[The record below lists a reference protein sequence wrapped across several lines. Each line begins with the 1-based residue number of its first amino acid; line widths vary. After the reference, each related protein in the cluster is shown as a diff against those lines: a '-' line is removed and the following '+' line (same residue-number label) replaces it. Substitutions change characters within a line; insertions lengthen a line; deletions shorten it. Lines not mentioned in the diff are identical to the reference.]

1 LPPPE
6 DGGGT
11 GATAN
16 APAGETGAGAGASD
30 ETGGGG
36 GEHDHQK
43 LVTGPQSDALN
54 DGASPSQPPKRGW
67 LAALGIGGKSGGGG
81 GGGDGA
87 KKKGKLSFQER
98 VELQKQR
105 DADQKEE
112 QLQREMKRLRRLRK
126 QQDVREEERLDKAK
140 KAEAKRTFDP
150 KEYADCHLMTRLACK
165 CSPQRRV
172 PTGTWRPRPIRTSS
186 SPSTLPRTPGARFC
200 VMAAIS
206 GGRYAP

>member
-1 LPPPE
+1 VKELIRERADKEKSAEKAKENPGE
-6 DGGGT
+6 DRFAIELGVAEGLLNAAEGNLLD
-11 GATAN
+11 ATRFL
-16 APAGETGAGAGASD
+16 T
-30 ETGGGG
+30 
-36 GEHDHQK
+36 Q
-43 LVTGPQSDALN
+43 
-54 DGASPSQPPKRGW
+54 
-67 LAALGIGGKSGGGG
+67 AA
-81 GGGDGA
+81 A
-87 KKKGKLSFQER
+87 
-98 VELQKQR
+98 VEKKQR